1 MNMLRYWNR
10 LVKMSDDRLTKKI
23 FIYDYEQSRNGCR
36 NWCSDVECILDD
48 INKFEPYLDKSECL
62 LEEAQNRLSRN
73 CEEIWLEK
81 CRNMP
86 KLRTYIL
93 LKSSLKTEEYLTTFM
108 TRSKRSLF
116 AQLRFG
122 ILPIRIETGRFKN
135 IRDAESGQYR
145 KLKPDERLC
154 EICMSNEI
162 ENEIHFVCR
171 CDR

>member
-86 KLRTYIL
+86 KLRTCIL
-93 LKSSLKTEEYLTTFM
+93 LKSSL
-108 TRSKRSLF
+108 
-116 AQLRFG
+116 
-122 ILPIRIETGRFKN
+122 
-135 IRDAESGQYR
+135 
-145 KLKPDERLC
+145 
-154 EICMSNEI
+154 
-162 ENEIHFVCR
+162 
-171 CDR
+171 